1 MASDNPALKE
11 MLDAARFA
19 AIAGELTALQPDFE
33 RARFL
38 KLGLAGLDTLSLV
51 QRLRRMSAALHATL
65 PPNYA
70 RRCSAAHRP
79 PLCHAGI
86 ARLCGLLWPARVR
99 VIDAGAGIF
108 HSIRVFGIWR
118 AAIPA
123 RRPGARAGHHG
134 ALVTLAQ
141 RCGAAPDQ
149 RRLPPAPALVAQASG
164 NRGRSRPGRAR
175 MRAPPGSSSTRC
187 AR

>member
-70 RRCSAAHRP
+70 RRCRY
-79 PLCHAGI
+79 C
-86 ARLCGLLWPARVR
+86 ARLR
-99 VIDAGAGIF
+99 
-108 HSIRVFGIWR
+108 R
-118 AAIPA
+118 ASAT
-123 RRPGARAGHHG
+123 
-134 ALVTLAQ
+134 AL
-141 RCGAAPDQ
+141 P
-149 RRLPPAPALVAQASG
+149 
-164 NRGRSRPGRAR
+164 RGYCPTMWAV
-175 MRAPPGSSSTRC
+175 MACTSSSYRCRRWNFSQHSGLRNLACGHSCAPTRC
-187 AR
+187 ARWPSWSAGHARPAMRCGA